1 MITRKQLPD
10 AGDRCY
16 RSVAI
21 NVALEFLSIC
31 RNCKSRKENM
41 EEPIT
46 PEPGCDEALGSGEEG
61 AGEGVLAAVFHE
73 AKRPLEFCLLPQPQ
87 LQPRETL
94 VRVVCCT
101 LCGSDLHTIAGRRN
115 EWSPSILGHEI
126 LGVVEEVSD
135 EPPLDLHGE
144 PLKPGDRITWSICVS
159 CGRCDRCQGGLP
171 QKCRHLHK
179 YGHGKAEGRFA
190 LSGGLAEAILLRP
203 DSTIIKVPNELP
215 DHVACPANCAT
226 ATVMA
231 AFNAIGSVEG
241 KRVLLLGAG
250 LLGLTAVAVA
260 KCRGAYATTVSDP
273 APERLSLAQKFGAD
287 VCIESSGFD
296 VVMDFSG
303 SVDAIESAIEC
314 ASIGAKIVLVGS
326 VMKCDDMKLNP
337 EQIIRKCW
345 QIHGI
350 HNYAPADLLD
360 AVQFL
365 REHHQSYPFAELVSA
380 EFSLEQIDHAI
391 RYAEKNRPIR
401 VAVRPGLSHADH

>member
-1 MITRKQLPD
+1 MSELKVPERK
-10 AGDRCY
+10 
-16 RSVAI
+16 
-21 NVALEFLSIC
+21 
-31 RNCKSRKENM
+31 KM
-41 EEPIT
+41 EESFT
-46 PEPGCDEALGSGEEG
+46 PEQDLPPVLTSQEESSE
-61 AGEGVLAAVFHE
+61 EGVLAAVFHE
-73 AKRPLEFCLLPQPQ
+73 AKRPLEFCLLPRPE
-87 LQPRETL
+87 LQPGETL

-115 EWSPSILGHEI
+115 ESSPSILGHEI

-135 EPPLDLHGE
+135 EPAVDVHGD

-159 CGRCDRCQGGLP
+159 CGRCDRCLGGLP

-179 YGHGKAEGRFA
+179 YGHGRAEGRFA

-203 DSTIIKVPNELP
+203 DSTIIKVPDELP

-231 AFNAIGSVEG
+231 AFNAVGSVEG

-250 LLGLTAVAVA
+250 LLGLTAAAVA
-260 KCRGAYATTVSDP
+260 TYRGADATAMSDP
-273 APERLSLAQKFGAD
+273 APERLSLAQQFGAD
-287 VCIESSGFD
+287 GQIDPSGFD

-303 SVDAIESAIEC
+303 SVDAIEAAIES
-314 ASIGAKIVLVGS
+314 ANIGAKIVLVGS

-337 EQIIRKCW
+337 EQVIRKCW

-350 HNYAPADLLD
+350 HNYAPADLVD

-365 REHHQSYPFAELVSA
+365 TEQHQSFPFAELVSA

-391 RYAEKNRPIR
+391 RYAEKHRPIR
-401 VAVRPGLSHADH
+401 VAVRPGVSDEDH